1 MVMLNVNNDNIHLDV
16 HLQYMYV
23 KVNELNLYD
32 VIQVVHLVV
41 VQMLHENVS
50 ELL

>member
-1 MVMLNVNNDNIHLDV
+1 MVTLNVNNDNIHLDA
-16 HLQYMYV
+16 HQDMYV
-23 KVNELNLYD
+23 KVNVLNPYD

-50 ELL
+50 EWL